1 MLSLNVAFRSGVL
14 IVTVVLNEK
23 YEYEYD
29 IEDYMLEFCQYI
41 AWNARMMGG
50 SVKFTNISLDEKSNL
65 NMLNSHGLCNAGHGT
80 SLSII

>member
-1 MLSLNVAFRSGVL
+1 MSLWTYNFFGGDPRVLSLNVAFRSGVL
-14 IVTVVLNEK
+14 IVTVALNEK

-50 SVKFTNISLDEKSNL
+50 SVKFTNISLDR
-65 NMLNSHGLCNAGHGT
+65 
-80 SLSII
+80 